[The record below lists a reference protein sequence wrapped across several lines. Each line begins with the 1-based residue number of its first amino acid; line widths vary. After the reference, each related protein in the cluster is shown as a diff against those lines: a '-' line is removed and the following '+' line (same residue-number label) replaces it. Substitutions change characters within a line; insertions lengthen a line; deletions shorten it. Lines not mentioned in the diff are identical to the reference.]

1 MLSGVNVVL
10 ENTRNMTKKD
20 AKKVEKDAEEWA
32 EEFEDF
38 LDDEELQLVT
48 CLLTMV
54 ACGMR
59 RYWKRCKDA
68 FDAFMGRRNTLFHLF
83 FVELFAMAFFG
94 YVFQD
99 LVAKSVFSWNAKF
112 HTYDDMFTSGDEK
125 LRACALMQCR
135 EFIWTFQF
143 ESTASATYCGFSPE
157 EWSQIS
163 FQWIEMEYY
172 VVAAGNWFVMLLL
185 ATIWLMVV
193 LPVACRLGLC
203 STAQG
208 SGRYMQVVWAVRRG
222 RAYRT

>member
-1 MLSGVNVVL
+1 MMKPLFVYQWDSSWTIYVYR
-10 ENTRNMTKKD
+10 TRDSRHWPQKK
-20 AKKVEKDAEEWA
+20 
-32 EEFEDF
+32 
-38 LDDEELQLVT
+38 L
-48 CLLTMV
+48 
-54 ACGMR
+54 R
-59 RYWKRCKDA
+59 
-68 FDAFMGRRNTLFHLF
+68 
-83 FVELFAMAFFG
+83 

-112 HTYDDMFTSGDEK
+112 HTYDDMFTSGDET

-208 SGRYMQVVWAVRRG
+208 SGRYMQVRNGQTYHVHYSWSVQIGSLQVASSFGIDCFWAFLCQHP
-222 RAYRT
+222 TF